1 MYQQSQ
7 RGQSYTFS
15 TQEDS
20 DTAFSFAT
28 DADIMSKLDIA
39 QLDVVDFADC
49 ICNILT
55 LSAKYRGD
63 LHTFVKLVESLAR
76 DQAIPMIYGMATNYY
91 TQQLI
96 LDSRTDYAAITE
108 ILNEVKTALAQN
120 LNLTKEQKEEVTSA
134 CKLKVWD
141 PKRTDYDNDAI
152 RVDVLAHLKKHA
164 LQNGFKAFF
173 DARTQ
178 ARSKALNHFIGLQAS
193 YAKSIYRSHIKDT
206 IKQCLTTATTTG
218 MRKLVGT
225 TDNISPLDAL
235 RMAIV
240 RNYARNNKELLT
252 KRSDENTNKCSR
264 VGDSETIQRKDG
276 DTWWPAVTKFLDDK
290 NKEYGSTDLKSPGWA
305 NHISEIIAHERRSFP
320 NDLIPLIPI
329 SQPSAGP
336 SGAKFTFPSNGT
348 VTGHQSGGFQLPPL
362 QIPASSSAPNGFT
375 LPSLAAAADGQ
386 AGPLLGSSGA
396 NKQNQSYEP
405 SYSRAPFSG
414 YQG

>member
-15 TQEDS
+15 TQEEWRASLDAQSSSPTIPSS

-39 QLDVVDFADC
+39 QLDVVDFAGC

-63 LHTFVKLVESLAR
+63 LHTFIKLVESLAR

-96 LDSRTDYAAITE
+96 LDPRTDYATITE

-173 DARTQ
+173 DARSQ
-178 ARSKALNHFIGLQAS
+178 ARSRALNHFIGLQVL
-193 YAKSIYRSHIKDT
+193 YAKSIYRSHICFLIIKDT
-206 IKQCLTTATTTG
+206 IKQCLTTVTTTG

-240 RNYARNNKELLT
+240 RK
-252 KRSDENTNKCSR
+252 
-264 VGDSETIQRKDG
+264 DS
-276 DTWWPAVTKFLDDK
+276 DTWWPAVTKFLDNK

-305 NHISEIIAHERRSFP
+305 NHISEIIAHKRRSFP
-320 NDLIPLIPI
+320 NDLI
-329 SQPSAGP
+329 PSAGP
-336 SGAKFTFPSNGT
+336 SGAKFTFPANGT
-348 VTGHQSGGFQLPPL
+348 VAGHQSGGFQLPPL

-375 LPSLAAAADGQ
+375 LPSLAAAADRQ

-405 SYSRAPFSG
+405 SYGCAPFSG